1 MMVSAPAGKMEVVQ
15 RATPETGSTATAP
28 QLVIG
33 LPLLVKAIDPENLVP
48 FWAAD
53 DTVAVKTTGVLKVAV
68 VGLAVRVVVVAVAPT
83 LCATVFV
90 LELKFG
96 SPL

>member
-1 MMVSAPAGKMEVVQ
+1 MVSAPAGKMEVVQ
-15 RATPETGSTATAP
+15 SAMPEAGSTATAP
-28 QLVIG
+28 QPVIT
-33 LPLLVKAIDPENLVP
+33 LPLLVKAIVPENAVP

-68 VGLAVRVVVVAVAPT
+68 VGFAVSVVVVAVAPT
-83 LCATVFV
+83 LWTTVLL